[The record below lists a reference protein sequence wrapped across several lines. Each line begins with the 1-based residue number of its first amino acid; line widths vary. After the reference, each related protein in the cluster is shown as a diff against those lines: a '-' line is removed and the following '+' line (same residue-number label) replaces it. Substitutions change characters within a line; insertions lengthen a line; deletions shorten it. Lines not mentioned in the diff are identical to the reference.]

1 MLSSPACGRG
11 GITSVMTE
19 RGFKAASENKTEGL
33 FLFRLQARSNVF
45 VLWLCLRV
53 GLKPYAETQR
63 FVPKFVGDPYFRIFS
78 IRQSPRVRSCRG
90 ACFRSA
96 GCSASSALESLLLQG
111 LTLGSREHSLLQRTS
126 AGAAHGSGR
135 FDKLA
140 TLIPPSKTIECT
152 DGTYQERCQGG

>member
-11 GITSVMTE
+11 GITSVMTVRE
-19 RGFKAASENKTEGL
+19 FKAASENKTEGL

-63 FVPKFVGDPYFRIFS
+63 FVPKFVGNLYFRIFS

-90 ACFRSA
+90 AHLHGA

-111 LTLGSREHSLLQRTS
+111 LALGSREHSLLQRTS

-140 TLIPPSKTIECT
+140 TLIPPSKTIET
-152 DGTYQERCQGG
+152 VNGT